1 MKIACLLGCLM
12 AGSLLAQPPPKK
24 MTRMV
29 VQLESTDVP
38 AGSFATKPKT
48 MLRAGA
54 KYCRI
59 EEEPDPAH
67 GIHGLTI
74 IDEPDAW
81 MVNLESK
88 TAKHLVDPG
97 PAYSCRLPILASRL
111 AELPEEQA
119 KQMGGLEFGDELDF
133 FRSKGA
139 ALKPGPVLQTKQTVT
154 FILRFGDSSVALF
167 AYGTPER
174 PLAVVWTRGDKHDI
188 YWYSDYEEVDFNAAL
203 FAKPVGVKIEGAK
216 H

>member
-1 MKIACLLGCLM
+1 LKNACLLGCLV
-12 AGSLLAQPPPKK
+12 AGSLLAQQPPKT

-38 AGSFATKPKT
+38 ASSFATKPKT
-48 MLRAGA
+48 MFRAGT

-59 EEEPDPAH
+59 EEEPDPAQ

-74 IDEPDAW
+74 IDEPDMW
-81 MVNLESK
+81 MVNLATK
-88 TAKHLVDPG
+88 TARHMVDSG
-97 PAYSCRLPILASRL
+97 PAYNCRLPILGSRL
-111 AELPEEQA
+111 AELPEDQA
-119 KQMGGLEFGDELDF
+119 QQMGGLEFGEEMDF

-139 ALKPGPVLQTKQTVT
+139 TLKPGPVLQTKQTVT

-188 YWYSDYEEVDFNAAL
+188 YWYSDYEEMDFNAAL
-203 FAKPVGVKIEGAK
+203 FARPPGVKIEGVK
-216 H
+216 